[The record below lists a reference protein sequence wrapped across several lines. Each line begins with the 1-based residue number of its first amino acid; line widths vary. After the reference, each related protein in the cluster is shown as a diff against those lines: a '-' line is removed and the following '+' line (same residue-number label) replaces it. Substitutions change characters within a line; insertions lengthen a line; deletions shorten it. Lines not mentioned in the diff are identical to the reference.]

1 MTNRSRT
8 SGWSILFL
16 GLALSLAVA
25 CQSQP
30 KVETHVEERPDG
42 VIVVETIRTQATVT
56 AIDATNR
63 TLTLKRRR
71 GRAKTF
77 KVGEHV
83 VNFEQIRVGD
93 EVHAMVIE
101 ELAVTLVSG
110 GAPLAT
116 DGAAAVALA
125 PEGDK
130 PAIIMADTIET
141 TAKVV
146 AIDGHD
152 HTVTLEFEDGS
163 IEEVDVP
170 KHRDLS
176 KVGLGDSV
184 RIRLTEALAVAIVRP
199 E

>member
-1 MTNRSRT
+1 MTIRSR
-8 SGWSILFL
+8 SPRWAALLVG
-16 GLALSLAVA
+16 LSLAFTLG

-30 KVETHVEERPDG
+30 KVETTVEERPDG
-42 VIVVETIRTQATVT
+42 VLVVETIQTQATVT
-56 AIDATNR
+56 AIDASNR
-63 TLTLKRRR
+63 MLTLKPKR
-71 GRAKTF
+71 GRAKSF

-93 EVHAMVIE
+93 EVHATVIE
-101 ELAVTLVSG
+101 ELAVTLISG
-110 GAPLAT
+110 GAPIGTEA
-116 DGAAAVALA
+116 AAAVGLA

-130 PAIIMADTIET
+130 PAVIMADTIET

-146 AIDGHD
+146 AIDGHE

-163 IEEVDVP
+163 IEEINVP

-176 KVGLGDSV
+176 KVGLGDAV
-184 RIRLTEALAVAIVRP
+184 RIQLTEALAIAVVRP